1 MSPKN
6 TEEKKIL
13 DAAAEVFAEKGF
25 SGARVDEIAVKAGVN
40 KAMLYYRVGDKE
52 ELYRRVVLRG
62 QQGFQKAIMKA
73 MTASSTAPETLSRI
87 LAGVAENVA
96 CDRLI
101 PSIILREL
109 AGRART
115 LPKEGMDGVKGFM
128 ATVRSIVTMGV
139 EEGSFRNIDPVVLQF
154 LVIGGVFT
162 LSLTGEMR
170 KELNPDNPG
179 PLDSREIST
188 AILDILAHGILKE
201 GIKL

>member
-62 QQGFQKAIMKA
+62 QEGFQKAIMKA
-73 MTASSTAPETLSRI
+73 MAASSTAPETFSRM
-87 LAGVAENVA
+87 LAGVTENVA
-96 CDRLI
+96 ADRLI

-170 KELNPDNPG
+170 KELNPGNPG
-179 PLDSREIST
+179 PIDNKEIST

-201 GIKL
+201 GIEL